1 MDFSPPGSSTHGD
14 SPGKK
19 SGLGCYALL
28 PGIFQTQG
36 LNPGHLH
43 CRRILHHL
51 RHQGRPL
58 SPRVCSDLCPLSQW
72 CYLTVSFSATFSLSL
87 QCFPS
92 SGSLPVSQLFTSGGQ
107 SLELQLQHQSFQ
119 WIFSPSVIQQML
131 AIWSLVPL
139 TFLSLVC
146 ISGSSNIRKGRIS

>member
-28 PGIFQTQG
+28 QGIFQTQG

-51 RHQGRPL
+51 RHQGSPL

-107 SLELQLQHQSFQ
+107 RIGVPASA
-119 WIFSPSVIQQML
+119 SVLPVNIQPFCDTTNVGNL
-131 AIWSLVPL
+131 
-139 TFLSLVC
+139 
-146 ISGSSNIRKGRIS
+146 ISGSSNFSKPSLYIWKF